1 MGSVITETA
10 TSRELGGSGAAPGPH
25 RPKAFTDIL
34 GFAARREPT
43 GSAIASARNH
53 NKRFTRLAGR
63 TIEEIVQLSGLLA
76 RATIIVSLKMQG
88 YVE

>member
-1 MGSVITETA
+1 
-10 TSRELGGSGAAPGPH
+10 
-25 RPKAFTDIL
+25 
-34 GFAARREPT
+34 
-43 GSAIASARNH
+43 
-53 NKRFTRLAGR
+53 LAGR